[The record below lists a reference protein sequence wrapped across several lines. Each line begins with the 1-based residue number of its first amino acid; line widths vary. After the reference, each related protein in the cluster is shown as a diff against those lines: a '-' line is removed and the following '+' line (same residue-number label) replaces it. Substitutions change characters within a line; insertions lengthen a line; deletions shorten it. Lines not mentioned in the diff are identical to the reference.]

1 MTQLLIDDLSPG
13 DRVVF
18 GQKLERLF
26 RLQATP
32 EKMTIEDEKFSRVVS
47 NMIRANMAAADALDK
62 AKGMPDAWRKIG
74 AVQRA
79 CNQMIYR
86 DYVTQGTWEK
96 FGIPMSMDFLK
107 G

>member
-1 MTQLLIDDLSPG
+1 MIDDLSPA

-18 GQKLERLF
+18 GQKLNRLF

-32 EKMTIEDEKFSRVVS
+32 EKMTIEDEKFSRVVI
-47 NMIRANMAAADALDK
+47 NMIRTSTAAADALDK
-62 AKGMPDAWRKIG
+62 AKGMPDVWRNIG

-96 FGIPMSMDFLK
+96 FGIPMCMEFLK